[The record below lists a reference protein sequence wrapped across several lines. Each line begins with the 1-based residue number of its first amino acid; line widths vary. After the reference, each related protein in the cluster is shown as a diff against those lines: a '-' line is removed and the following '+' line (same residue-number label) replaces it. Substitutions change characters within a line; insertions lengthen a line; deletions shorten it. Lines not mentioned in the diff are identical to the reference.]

1 MDEDYSATIA
11 RIASLSEPE
20 RINEIANII
29 TGIDDVFDYRQDS
42 ARQQLMAL
50 VGYYGICPEE
60 IMQVITK
67 AGGFYTRMSQH
78 LYYQA
83 SAAAREQLIT
93 QLGIEDDPYEIRD
106 MLGCL
111 AFIGDETTLK
121 LMRQW
126 QAGTLKPSF
135 AAGKKFSAIDCTHPG
150 GWELDVNGNR
160 RNLVYEQ
167 CYLLERSDS
176 IPISGPVRLCAP
188 REDTCAHCGGR
199 LVNAIVIDG
208 HDKRLS
214 FLGIHGVFSAPSCL
228 DCALISRISYSS
240 FDSNCSFAAPTSSPF
255 FPFVG
260 YVGDGTSYFAEAI
273 YEETTT
279 STWALT
285 TNPVSSLYPTEVWEY
300 NSVGGYP
307 AWVQDADYPKCT
319 SCHKTMMYVAQ
330 FQWASVWQDASD
342 TFFIFVCTTCNIG
355 AVVFQ
360 GI

>member
-1 MDEDYSATIA
+1 MDGYYSTAITH
-11 RIASLSEPE
+11 IASLSEAE
-20 RINEIANII
+20 RLNEIATIVNNI
-29 TGIDDVFDYRQDS
+29 DAVFDYTQHS
-42 ARQQLMAL
+42 ARWELMAL
-50 VGYYGICPEE
+50 VGYYGTCPEE

-67 AGGFYTRMSQH
+67 AGGLYTRMWPH

-93 QLGIEDDPYEIRD
+93 QLGTEEDPYEIRD

-111 AFIGDETTLK
+111 AFIGDEATIK

-126 QAGTLKPSF
+126 KAGTLDHSF
-135 AAGKKFSAIDCTHPG
+135 AAGKKFSASDSTHLG
-150 GWELDVNGNR
+150 GWELNMEGNR
-160 RNLVYEQ
+160 RNLVYEP
-167 CYLLERSDS
+167 CYLLESSDS

-208 HDKRLS
+208 KDKRLS
-214 FLGIHGVFSAPSCL
+214 FLGIQGVFSAPSCL
-228 DCALISRISYSS
+228 DCALISRVSYSS
-240 FDSNCSFAAPTSSPF
+240 FDPNCSFAAPVSTPF

-260 YVGDGTSYFAEAI
+260 YVGDGASYFAEEI

-285 TNPVSSLYPTEVWEY
+285 PTPVSPLYPTEVWEY
-300 NSVGGYP
+300 NSIGGYP
-307 AWVQDADYPKCT
+307 AWVQAPDYPECT
-319 SCHKTMMYVAQ
+319 NCHKTMMYVAQ
-330 FQWASVWQDASD
+330 FQWNSVWLGADD
-342 TFFIFVCTTCNIG
+342 TFFIFACTTCNIG

-360 GI
+360 GT